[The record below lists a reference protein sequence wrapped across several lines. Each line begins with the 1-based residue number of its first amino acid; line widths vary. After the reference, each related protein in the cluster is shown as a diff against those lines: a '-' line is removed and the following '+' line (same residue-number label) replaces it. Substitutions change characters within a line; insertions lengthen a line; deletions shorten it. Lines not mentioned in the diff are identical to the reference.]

1 MKMILLF
8 PFLIN
13 LTLITTRTLDSI
25 TSISIT
31 DKSSTLIHDIF
42 YSNDEYTLLLD
53 NKIMKGTY
61 GSDNFQEFTVNGI
74 GQYSSVI
81 KFDNYYAIA
90 CSENFFVGLY
100 SSNLNLLN
108 SIK

>member
-1 MKMILLF
+1 
-8 PFLIN
+8 
-13 LTLITTRTLDSI
+13 
-25 TSISIT
+25 
-31 DKSSTLIHDIF
+31 
-42 YSNDEYTLLLD
+42 
-53 NKIMKGTY
+53 MKGTY

-74 GQYSSVI
+74 GQYSWVI

-108 SIK
+108 SISLADIRAEDTENIGLSEIKYKCTITKTKNNIIVGVIDDDKPTHGYKIFSFSLNFII

>member
-1 MKMILLF
+1 M
-8 PFLIN
+8 
-13 LTLITTRTLDSI
+13 
-25 TSISIT
+25 
-31 DKSSTLIHDIF
+31 
-42 YSNDEYTLLLD
+42 E
-53 NKIMKGTY
+53 GTY
-61 GSDNFQEFTVNGI
+61 GSDNFQEFTVNRI
-74 GQYSSVI
+74 EQYSSVI